1 MYKTRDPPF
10 IGCEI
15 KNIGSLFKWLFVYFL
30 FGGAMR
36 RNNSGFQKKNL
47 APVIAVAGVLSL
59 GAAPLWAQQAA
70 QKNSPSSQTRPQF
83 KGAGMITA
91 TDLQDHKVL
100 DTENREVGTI
110 TNLFIDP
117 QSGRIQRADIEF
129 SRSVFG
135 GDHKYSVAWEKLN
148 VREQG
153 NDVVVRLDESI
164 IKRVQQAGASGRIAE
179 GDGIYAQGDRRE
191 GVSGVGDSKDRQ
203 ISASQL
209 SSDKI
214 RKIQQKLNQQGFDA
228 GPVNGEWSS
237 EAQTAVRNFQQMKG
251 LNVTGQLD
259 KRTLDEMDLDAD
271 EFRSNPASRSSGSMD
286 KNR

>member
-1 MYKTRDPPF
+1 
-10 IGCEI
+10 
-15 KNIGSLFKWLFVYFL
+15 
-30 FGGAMR
+30 MR
-36 RNNSGFQKKNL
+36 RNNSGFQKNNL
-47 APVIAVAGVLSL
+47 APVFTLAAVLSL
-59 GAAPLWAQQAA
+59 GAAPVWAQQAT
-70 QKNSPSSQTRPQF
+70 QKSSPSSQTRPQF
-83 KGAGMITA
+83 KGDGMITA

-100 DTENREVGTI
+100 DTQNREVGTI

-129 SRSVFG
+129 SRSVFS

-179 GDGIYAQGDRRE
+179 GDGIYAQRDRRE

-228 GPVNGEWSS
+228 GPVNGKWGS

-271 EFRSNPASRSSGSMD
+271 EFRSNPGSPSSGSME